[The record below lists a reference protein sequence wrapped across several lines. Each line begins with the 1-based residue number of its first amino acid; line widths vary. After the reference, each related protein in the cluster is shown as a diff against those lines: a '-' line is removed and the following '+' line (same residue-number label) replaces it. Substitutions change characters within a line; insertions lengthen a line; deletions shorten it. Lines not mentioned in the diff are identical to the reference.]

1 MKVNFVRKIGLL
13 QRRRGYL
20 HETRY
25 EIFRFA
31 IKKILFTLLFIESGM
46 KYNFVSGVGRTARKV
61 FKYGAFSGSYFPV
74 LSANTGNTDQKKLS
88 IWTLFKQCK
97 SESAH

>member
-74 LSANTGNTDQKKLS
+74 LSANTGKYRPEKTQYLDTFQ
-88 IWTLFKQCK
+88 
-97 SESAH
+97 AV